1 MHSNKLTIMK
11 SIFLYGA
18 ILIFGMTLSSCDD
31 NSDNNQ
37 VSNVNDDVQ
46 SGTWKITSFIDSGKD
61 ETYHFTNYGFEFQG
75 GGVVTAVSSSNTISG
90 TWSITTGSSSSS
102 SNKFNLNFGPDDPFE
117 DLNDDWDIQE
127 NSSKKIILM
136 DVSGGNGGTDYLTFE
151 KN

>member
-1 MHSNKLTIMK
+1 MK